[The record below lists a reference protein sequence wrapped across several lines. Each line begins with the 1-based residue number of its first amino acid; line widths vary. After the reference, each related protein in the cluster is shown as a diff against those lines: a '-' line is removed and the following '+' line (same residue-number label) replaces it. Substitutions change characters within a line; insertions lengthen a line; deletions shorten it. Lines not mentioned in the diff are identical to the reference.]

1 MLSNLERVCGTVRF
15 VLLQLFVTIGPVAFF
30 QFGLAFC
37 ISAFFVYFVLLII
50 GSQTPKHLG
59 TYVEIDAPSVA
70 QQLPLP
76 RSYRYFWQLSWAETS
91 ILKVHLATCI
101 CICMREHTYR

>member
-59 TYVEIDAPSVA
+59 TLRAGECSLAASTDTPGNYHDL
-70 QQLPLP
+70 QQV
-76 RSYRYFWQLSWAETS
+76 F
-91 ILKVHLATCI
+91 
-101 CICMREHTYR
+101 